1 MDFWGFLN
9 VNLYLL
15 QDKKLLS
22 SLMSCLDTELAG
34 GAKNDIGV
42 RIMYMFNLEKA
53 TLSEQKVE
61 DHSWVCMI

>member
-1 MDFWGFLN
+1 
-9 VNLYLL
+9 
-15 QDKKLLS
+15 
-22 SLMSCLDTELAG
+22 MSCLDTELAG

-61 DHSWVCMI
+61 DHSWVCTIYCKNLFIYIFNLQTIFS

>member
-1 MDFWGFLN
+1 
-9 VNLYLL
+9 
-15 QDKKLLS
+15 
-22 SLMSCLDTELAG
+22 MSCLDTELAG

-61 DHSWVCMI
+61 DHSWVCTIYC